1 MHEEFTWR
9 KSIVLTI
16 GAMTLRGWNP
26 TPKKTS
32 ARIAFIAYVLT
43 DKVIFFLLI
52 SLLFRIMM
60 TGFILYLLWE
70 AKLISNLSKRT
81 IQLPFTDLASLL
93 STSNYKIGLMVGS
106 SQENSFRY
114 SEDPLFQRAWTER
127 IEPYLQ
133 KYKNYKSGGDKD
145 HVPLSRIPIDFV
157 DTALYHTYSSTM

>member
-1 MHEEFTWR
+1 ME
-9 KSIVLTI
+9 KISC
-16 GAMTLRGWNP
+16 
-26 TPKKTS
+26 
-32 ARIAFIAYVLT
+32 T
-43 DKVIFFLLI
+43 DHWCHDIERMEPFSEQTFCQDCLCSVCLDRYSHFLFLNFF
-52 SLLFRIMM
+52 LFRIMM

-93 STSNYKIGLMVGS
+93 SNSDYKIGLMVGS